1 MFEIRDRGYWLMVE
15 TPYLTCI
22 EIMVSAL
29 ARLYTGMDPGFQAVG
44 TGDKQIFF
52 FSNMHPYSINKLSTK
67 TNTQK

>member
-29 ARLYTGMDPGFQAVG
+29 ARLYTGTDPGFQAVG
-44 TGDKQIFF
+44 KVFRPGPFIE
-52 FSNMHPYSINKLSTK
+52 P
-67 TNTQK
+67 